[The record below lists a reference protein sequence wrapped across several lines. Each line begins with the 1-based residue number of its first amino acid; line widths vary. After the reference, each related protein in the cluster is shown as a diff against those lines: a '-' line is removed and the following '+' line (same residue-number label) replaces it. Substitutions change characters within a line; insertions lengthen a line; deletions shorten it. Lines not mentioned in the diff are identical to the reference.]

1 MCWFRFKAKKSEP
14 SPEYAYWLSKQKTF
28 QDVHH
33 FIDDFTYQYDKD
45 QFGVEDYWQTPSQY
59 FATNTGDCEDV
70 HLFLADAIYRALGWE
85 SYLLIGWKWEK
96 FPRAIAHG
104 MTIFNDGKNYF
115 LINYWDVIP
124 MKHLR
129 DKEAL
134 NRAGYT
140 YFGGIFQMPDGK
152 KVKG

>member
-1 MCWFRFKAKKSEP
+1 
-14 SPEYAYWLSKQKTF
+14 
-28 QDVHH
+28 
-33 FIDDFTYQYDKD
+33 
-45 QFGVEDYWQTPSQY
+45 
-59 FATNTGDCEDV
+59 
-70 HLFLADAIYRALGWE
+70 
-85 SYLLIGWKWEK
+85 
-96 FPRAIAHG
+96 
-104 MTIFNDGKNYF
+104 
-115 LINYWDVIP
+115 